1 MDKRSTFMSEKKE
14 VVFGVGKRWRKTF
27 QSMLPVRLRN
37 VFQCVAKGG
46 SQELCFLKHRCR
58 GRETDQGEQVG
69 KGLRQEQE
77 LVRREEGLC
86 SEP

>member
-1 MDKRSTFMSEKKE
+1 MDKRSTLMSEKKE
-14 VVFGVGKRWRKTF
+14 VVFGAGEEMKTF

-37 VFQCVAKGG
+37 VFQLAKGQ

-58 GRETDQGEQVG
+58 GWETDQGEQVR

-77 LVRREEGLC
+77 LVHRGEGLC
-86 SEP
+86 PEP